1 MEGDQVVEVEQVE
14 EGDHVIE
21 GDRVV
26 KVDHFVKSA
35 GSDLLLPAA
44 ELQKTMDAR
53 SNLQSVKKM

>member
-44 ELQKTMDAR
+44 ELQKTMGA
-53 SNLQSVKKM
+53 